1 MTSPQTETA
10 DEKGE
15 LEDAFSGRTSQD
27 VDPFAFLKLPPSAP
41 AGDSEST
48 KEVDV
53 PSAREPEQT
62 DTAQAASAVAVERD
76 FGPKPAPDAPRSDR
90 LAYFERIVDHERE
103 LYRETVAAADQRFVE
118 RASGPLYE
126 ISKDKLYLDRISERT
141 GEPFTKFEDYLLE
154 VWGIS
159 RAHGYRILNEYPVM
173 QALAPLGAEA
183 PDKLSTRQVPKLL
196 RLLRVLGKDDE
207 AAGQEAVRT
216 VWTESESKTPAGL
229 QETIDKHG
237 WGTTQAEA
245 IDDLSDS
252 ARERK
257 SLVERWSEVTKVLN
271 PDKAREVLQR
281 SPDEARR
288 LLEQFEPF
296 VEVLK
301 EVSQLPAP
309 KGRKKS

>member
-1 MTSPQTETA
+1 MTSPQTETV

-15 LEDAFSGRTSQD
+15 LEDAFSGRTAEN

-41 AGDSEST
+41 AGDSEPT
-48 KEVDV
+48 KEIEV
-53 PSAREPEQT
+53 PSAREPEQA
-62 DTAQAASAVAVERD
+62 DTEQAVLAEPN
-76 FGPKPAPDAPRSDR
+76 FGPEPAADAPRSDR
-90 LAYFERIVDHERE
+90 LSYYERIVHFERE
-103 LYRETVAAADQRFVE
+103 LFRDTVAAADQRFVE

-159 RAHGYRILNEYPVM
+159 RSHGYRILNEYPVM
-173 QALAPLGAEA
+173 QALAPLGADA

-207 AAGQEAVRT
+207 AVGQEAVRT

-257 SLVERWSEVTKVLN
+257 SLVDRWSEVTKVLN

-296 VEVLK
+296 VEALK